1 MSRILVVEDDPTNA
15 LLFRMILEKRAGFEV
30 VVSESPEEIFELC
43 RGGTIDLVIM
53 DVSLAHSRWEGK
65 PVNGVELCQMIRNDP
80 TTAQVPV
87 MLATAHAM
95 RGDEQRF
102 LAESGADDYVS
113 KPLIDL
119 DAFVAQIRRWVEAEA
134 A

>member
-1 MSRILVVEDDPTNA
+1 MSRILVVEDEPVNA

-30 VVSESPEEIFELC
+30 VVSESPEEIMELC

-53 DVSLAHSRWEGK
+53 DVSLARSRWQGR
-65 PVNGVELCQMIRNDP
+65 PVNGVDLCRMIRNDP

-95 RGDEQRF
+95 RGD
-102 LAESGADDYVS
+102 AETLLEDSGARDYVS
-113 KPLIDL
+113 KPIMDHGE
-119 DAFVAQIRRWVEAEA
+119 FVNQVKRMMRKA